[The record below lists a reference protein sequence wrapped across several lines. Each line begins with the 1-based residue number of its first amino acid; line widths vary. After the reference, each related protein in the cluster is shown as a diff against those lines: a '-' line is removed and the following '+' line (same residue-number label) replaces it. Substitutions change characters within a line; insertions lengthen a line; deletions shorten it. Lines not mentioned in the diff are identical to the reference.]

1 MPHKTHHIQSMYYQS
16 NQWMLSNV
24 SVWWQNVVTMMYS
37 LQWGIASY
45 HLAVRYCSL
54 QGLLGQKTEGI
65 ILPGMAHS
73 TTSSPSLVWGG
84 KQIINC
90 WQAQGHEGRRA
101 ELQQGVKNRLSP
113 PVGTPQTLAQQNRRP
128 QSWQGEWEWS
138 EASRSGT
145 SDSEGSC
152 VQKHLCRCSS

>member
-37 LQWGIASY
+37 WQWGIASY

-73 TTSSPSLVWGG
+73 TPSCSHWTVCWAEVCLVQHPALGHHHLPPVFHGAVWKPPRVHGVPS
-84 KQIINC
+84 QELV
-90 WQAQGHEGRRA
+90 QAGQDYALCRHPIQSQSEQWRRA
-101 ELQQGVKNRLSP
+101 WAAHEP
-113 PVGTPQTLAQQNRRP
+113 
-128 QSWQGEWEWS
+128 GE
-138 EASRSGT
+138 R
-145 SDSEGSC
+145 
-152 VQKHLCRCSS
+152 